1 MSLIADD
8 LYFFDQA
15 SFRNFKKPRKQ
26 VPESTSSQLTSP
38 GKGPQVV
45 KPAPRRPKSKRLT
58 SSIVAKQRKTI
69 TTELGERHGSSVVGL
84 NVFISAYA
92 DEIEHMYYFEKLKNS
107 ASSLLT
113 EINGMILHCKI
124 AGIPFPRGLENIL
137 NYCWSDFVKEVAYS
151 RKRWP
156 TAACRYICETR
167 RASLKSP
174 KTIGSL
180 SPQSIES
187 DKIGSRSKSVTVSDE
202 LTEKV
207 TVKIE
212 QEPVSLT
219 AANPASVS
227 VISEGE
233 HKKSQSHTAQ
243 HKTGV
248 KLTGSSKNSAVNK
261 SKSPEKT
268 ALSKVQRLPGF
279 TINFAV
285 SSKAC
290 LDQGWIIKPR
300 DETIEKLNWE
310 EVCIMVLDK
319 IQSENARINFE
330 KMNMMKFGFDKPVI
344 LLHYEEAKAEPTSK
358 FRKFILVPEVP
369 TLKDGK
375 PHIPNLKVE
384 NPALSKMYYALTD
397 GSGIIYYP
405 SGNIAV
411 CRSHSGL
418 SCQGAFYTNIF
429 NDSALQP
436 VLLASFT
443 PFGHGSVFLTGG
455 DGIVLQFHEEGGVM
469 IDEKETTMKKWQWPR
484 RGKLAEPIWVKINEY
499 ITIRI
504 VGQYSIYF
512 TFKWHYEVIR
522 FPLSPLPDVVPP
534 KADEMGEL
542 QTQMAFTSSSAKLFV
557 KVRGSKI
564 KSREGL
570 KKLSKPGSIP
580 RKHSSV
586 VKSEVSVESSQIY
599 KEITIQSLQ
608 QLHKRIKTITNKWM
622 EYYRSETG
630 LSQYKQGKIFETE
643 KRIKNVH
650 LGTEQIDYR
659 IPANRII
666 SQPSDYIRFLSV
678 QEKTKCLPQ
687 SCTFTSDL
695 ASIIAREGKIN
706 LLLARRGSFIHADVK
721 QGFRFPR
728 VQKEDKPWLHMHTPC
743 PVALR
748 NAMLGEDLKPCR
760 CSTKKIPSITDL
772 EFDTFIQRSRSDF
785 QHIIV
790 VCVVISQQQ
799 KLPAYEGMIQD
810 FYEQNNRNRN
820 QPCLESQRDSFRLLK
835 YDISTANE
843 YTAQS
848 PALLVERH
856 NATPGMFL
864 MYIGG
869 KLLFADH
876 IFNGYSNTI
885 KDLKKQIAMTYDDYL
900 MGRHLLYDFRFSSL
914 ESELPSTAQGER
926 SWKSLPEWSAR
937 PKSEASIQPGT
948 CIVKSSNR
956 AATIQEYIAFSLSQR
971 NACCTKNINQA
982 EFVSLET
989 LVKGCA
995 PKPD

>member
-1 MSLIADD
+1 MPLIAQD

-26 VPESTSSQLTSP
+26 IPESTGPQLASP

-45 KPAPRRPKSKRLT
+45 KSALRRPKRKRLS
-58 SSIVAKQRKTI
+58 SSIIAKHRRSV
-69 TTELGERHGSSVVGL
+69 TTELSERHGAAVVGL

-113 EINGMILHCKI
+113 EIDGMILHCKV

-137 NYCWSDFVKEVAYS
+137 NYCWKDFVNEVSYS

-156 TAACRYICETR
+156 TAACRYICESR
-167 RASLKSP
+167 RASSKMARP
-174 KTIGSL
+174 AGNL
-180 SPQSIES
+180 SPESAES
-187 DKIGSRSKSVTVSDE
+187 DKTRNRSKSVSMSDE
-202 LTEKV
+202 VTETV
-207 TVKIE
+207 TVKVE

-219 AANPASVS
+219 AVNPAAVS
-227 VISEGE
+227 DIAEGE
-233 HKKSQSHTAQ
+233 YKKYPSHTALL
-243 HKTGV
+243 KTGV
-248 KLTGSSKNSAVNK
+248 KLTGSSKNSAVKK

-268 ALSKVQRLPGF
+268 ALSKLRRLAGF

-300 DETIEKLNWE
+300 DETIENLNWE
-310 EVCIMVLDK
+310 EVCIMVLDR
-319 IQSENARINFE
+319 IQAENARINFE
-330 KMNMMKFGFDKPVI
+330 KMNMMKYGFDKPVI
-344 LLHYEEAKAEPTSK
+344 LLHYEEAKIEPTSK

-369 TLKDGK
+369 TVKDGK

-411 CRSHSGL
+411 SRSHAGL
-418 SCQGAFYTNIF
+418 SCRGAFYTNIF

-443 PFGHGSVFLTGG
+443 PFGHGSVFLTGE

-512 TFKWHYEVIR
+512 TFKWNYEIIR
-522 FPLSPLPDVVPP
+522 FPLSPLPDIVPP
-534 KADEMGEL
+534 KAGEMFRS
-542 QTQMAFTSSSAKLFV
+542 QRSSIQKTVISA
-557 KVRGSKI
+557 
-564 KSREGL
+564 
-570 KKLSKPGSIP
+570 
-580 RKHSSV
+580 
-586 VKSEVSVESSQIY
+586 ESSQVF

-608 QLHKRIKTITNKWM
+608 QLHKKIKTITNKWM

-630 LSQYKQGKIFETE
+630 LSKYNPGKTLETE
-643 KRIKNVH
+643 KVIKNVH
-650 LGTEQIDYR
+650 LGIEQIDSR
-659 IPANRII
+659 VPANRII
-666 SQPSDYIRFLSV
+666 SQPSDYIRFLSA

-687 SCTFTSDL
+687 SCTFTRDL
-695 ASIIAREGKIN
+695 ASIIAREGNIS
-706 LLLARRGSFIHADVK
+706 LLLASRRGSFIHADVK

-748 NAMLGEDLKPCR
+748 NAMLGEDLKSCR
-760 CSTKKIPSITDL
+760 CSTKKVPNITDL
-772 EFDTFIQRSRSDF
+772 EFDTFIQRSRADC
-785 QHIIV
+785 QHVIV

-799 KLPAYEGMIQD
+799 KLPAYETMIQD

-835 YDISTANE
+835 YNISTANE

-885 KDLKKQIAMTYDDYL
+885 KNLKKQIAMTYDDYL
-900 MGRHLLYDFRFSSL
+900 MGRHLLYDFRFSTL

-956 AATIQEYIAFSLSQR
+956 AATIQEYIAFSLAQR
-971 NACCTKNINQA
+971 NVCCTKSITQA
-982 EFVSLET
+982 ELVSLET
-989 LVKGCA
+989 FAKSCA
-995 PKPD
+995 SKPD